1 MRRSTALL
9 MLALAACATTHGA
22 HAGAGRGLAFAPAS
36 QTERAGDVA
45 RNRDRRTDLFEV
57 RTRDEG
63 NGEEVVLLRRAQDLD
78 FDGRLDVVERY
89 DAKGARAEESYD
101 LDFDGLPD
109 VTAHYEQG
117 ELVRKELSHGTD
129 RTVDAV
135 QFFEK
140 ERLVRIE
147 RDTNR
152 DGRIDLWEYWEDGR
166 IDRIGEDVDADGQ
179 VDRWTRQPKAA
190 SK

>member
-1 MRRSTALL
+1 MRRSPALF
-9 MLALAACATTHGA
+9 MLALAACATTQGA
-22 HAGAGRGLAFAPAS
+22 REGAGRGLAFAPAS
-36 QTERAGDVA
+36 QAERAVDVD
-45 RNRDRRTDLFEV
+45 RNWDGRPDLFEV
-57 RTRDEG
+57 RTRDEADG
-63 NGEEVVLLRRAQDLD
+63 DGALLRRAQDLD

-89 DAKGARAEESYD
+89 DAKGARVEESYD

-129 RTVDAV
+129 RMVDAI

-152 DGRIDLWEYWEDGR
+152 DGRVDLWEYWEDGR
-166 IDRIGEDVDADGQ
+166 IDRIGEDLDADGE